1 MFFWN
6 SFAFSMIQ
14 QMLEICLCSFC
25 LLKSSLYTWDLL
37 VHILLKHN
45 LENFEYY
52 IASLWSECNFVVV
65 WTLTTW
71 HEELTQW
78 KRSWCWE
85 IMKAGGEGD
94 NRGWDGWMASP
105 TQWIWVWV
113 NARNWLWAGKS
124 GVLQSMGSQT
134 VGHDWVTELNI
145 LWHFLFLGLEW
156 KLSFFSL
163 VAIA

>member
-1 MFFWN
+1 
-6 SFAFSMIQ
+6 MIQ

-37 VHILLKHN
+37 VHIVLKHN

-52 IASLWSECNFVVV
+52 IASLWSECSFVVV
-65 WTLTTW
+65 WTLATW
-71 HEELTQW
+71 HEELTHW

-85 IMKAGGEGD
+85 ILKAGGEGD

-113 NARNWLWAGKS
+113 NARNWLWAGSLACCSPWGRKQLDTTEWLNWTFFDIS
-124 GVLQSMGSQT
+124 FLWDWSENWPFSVLLPL
-134 VGHDWVTELNI
+134 LNFPN
-145 LWHFLFLGLEW
+145 LL
-156 KLSFFSL
+156 
-163 VAIA
+163 